1 MSKKND
7 ALTVLHGTGSATTQ
21 EVAER
26 GGMSKNTA
34 QVTLSRL
41 KNEGE
46 VDRTESGRWHIA
58 RER

>member
-1 MSKKND
+1 MTKKED

-21 EVAER
+21 DVAAK

-41 KNEGE
+41 KNEGK
-46 VDRTESGRWHIA
+46 VDRTAEGRWHVT
-58 RER
+58 